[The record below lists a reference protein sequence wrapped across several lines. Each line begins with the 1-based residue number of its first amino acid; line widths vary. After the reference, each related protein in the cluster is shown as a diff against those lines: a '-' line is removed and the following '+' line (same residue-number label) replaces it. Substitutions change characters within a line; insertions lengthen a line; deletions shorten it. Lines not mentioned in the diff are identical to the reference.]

1 MQNIFSFIDFNHIFF
16 NYLGC
21 DQNTGTFTLNSIQD
35 FTLFMNLD
43 NKFSESMFVGQ
54 KSLIVKILFRE

>member
-1 MQNIFSFIDFNHIFF
+1 MKNNTKYFSFSVFYHFF
-16 NYLGC
+16 LNYLGC

-43 NKFSESMFVGQ
+43 NMFTAKIFKSQNNLQ
-54 KSLIVKILFRE
+54 KIN